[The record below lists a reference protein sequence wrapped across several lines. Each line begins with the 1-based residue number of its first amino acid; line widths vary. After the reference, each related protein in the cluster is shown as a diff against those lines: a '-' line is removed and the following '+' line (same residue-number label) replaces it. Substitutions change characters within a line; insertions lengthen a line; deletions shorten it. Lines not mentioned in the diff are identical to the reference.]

1 MDVQF
6 EKNKSYGS
14 YWKVDSNIFR
24 NYGKGCEGKDSNCLK
39 QTLYH
44 EKPFDFK
51 LQYVVDML
59 S

>member
-1 MDVQF
+1 
-6 EKNKSYGS
+6 
-14 YWKVDSNIFR
+14 
-24 NYGKGCEGKDSNCLK
+24 LK

-59 S
+59 SWTETSKDWQRQDNKKYF